1 MELKRDDIDKKYKAF
16 QNDIKD
22 YNNFSEKIKNL
33 FLYEIDNIFEDILI
47 TNETDFISS
56 IQNGVEMQLT
66 DMYSEYFLNDKN
78 YLKIFEQN

>member
-33 FLYEIDNIFEDILI
+33 FLYEIDNI
-47 TNETDFISS
+47 
-56 IQNGVEMQLT
+56 
-66 DMYSEYFLNDKN
+66 
-78 YLKIFEQN
+78 